1 MGTFVLG
8 LVLENVLVP
17 LILAGSIAALSRL
30 VPISAR
36 PPLLL
41 GAMVLAVGASFLLA
55 FGPPPWPPA
64 GARTKL
70 LLALGLAGIAG
81 WLLDDLVVT
90 TAGRPLRAGVILL
103 PALWIAV
110 PALDLGH
117 KDGLALAALVTA
129 AGLSSDALRPDNAAR
144 RLAAIALMALGLAW
158 IAIFAST
165 QSFALLALA
174 LAAASGGLLLA
185 APRPLPA
192 ALPLPALTLVI
203 GLAVAL
209 SLFTAASKSAILV
222 LTAVLA
228 ADRIAAS
235 GRFLLVATALLVL
248 AAAIARLENGVPYG
262 F

>member
-8 LVLENVLVP
+8 LFLENVLVP

-81 WLLDDLVVT
+81 WLLDDREVT
-90 TAGRPLRAGVILL
+90 TAGRLLRAGVILL

-117 KDGLALAALVTA
+117 KNGLALAALVTA

-158 IAIFAST
+158 IAIFA
-165 QSFALLALA
+165 QSYGVLPDGRKVKHYY
-174 LAAASGGLLLA
+174 AAESVGIATGILITAIHHAGLVSLTHTPSPMGFLNDILGRPANERPFLLLVVGYPA
-185 APRPLPA
+185 SDARVPDITRKPL
-192 ALPLPALTLVI
+192 
-203 GLAVAL
+203 
-209 SLFTAASKSAILV
+209 
-222 LTAVLA
+222 
-228 ADRIAAS
+228 DEIAT
-235 GRFLLVATALLVL
+235 FV
-248 AAAIARLENGVPYG
+248 
-262 F
+262 